1 MYRDLEPHLDDI
13 QRSVNSK
20 FENYK
25 QLFESIDG
33 FSNLHEALKNFKNLN
48 FSVNKFTVISD
59 ILEALH
65 EDSQSSNHEYLICE
79 FNKIVAT
86 YFYKDILFTFDDDY
100 FFIQACIMFIHRILR
115 EYDACDEYTVMVAQ
129 THLYYLSQLS
139 INLAESFS
147 DTSTSYDDIELK
159 KDYQKSYIEEM
170 NENLS
175 NTICSIWEFSSIS
188 SRDDFISQTLIK
200 IKNKHLDLLENSDN
214 NHSVAQLNP
223 DELKG
228 SISLELKGLA
238 LPDLLEVLNI
248 HDNDIYDIIDSHGYM
263 TWNGIKAN
271 ILSGDKFQQL
281 TTIMIDD
288 FLRIFP
294 EFSRNQ

>member
-1 MYRDLEPHLDDI
+1 MYRDLEPYLDDI

-20 FENYK
+20 FESYR

-33 FSNLHEALKNFKNLN
+33 FSDLHEALRNFKNLN
-48 FSVNKFTVISD
+48 FSVNKLTVISD
-59 ILEALH
+59 LLEAFH

-79 FNKIVAT
+79 FNKVVAT
-86 YFYKDILFTFDDDY
+86 YFYKNILFKFDDDY

-115 EYDACDEYTVMVAQ
+115 EYDACDEDTVMVAQ

-147 DTSTSYDDIELK
+147 DTSTSYDDVELT
-159 KDYQKSYIEEM
+159 KDSQKSYIEEM
-170 NENLS
+170 EESLS
-175 NTICSIWEFSSIS
+175 NTICSIREFSIIS
-188 SRDDFISQTLIK
+188 SRDNFISQTLMK
-200 IKNKHLDLLENSDN
+200 VKNKHLGWLENSDN
-214 NHSVAQLNP
+214 NHSVAQLNS
-223 DELKG
+223 DELKD
-228 SISLELKGLA
+228 SISLELKDLA
-238 LPDLLEVLNI
+238 LPDLLEVLNM
-248 HDNDIYDIIDSHGYM
+248 HDNDIFDIIDGHGYM

-271 ILSGDKFQQL
+271 ILSGEKFQQL

-294 EFSRNQ
+294 EFSQNG